1 MHEENRITFVVR
13 NLIAPKFGRWIWQ
26 RQWRGWIHVTC
37 WAKKKKKLAE
47 HDYAKKISSPLL
59 SHKRMNR
66 YLLDIGLCKNK
77 KNCGRRLFIFSC
89 LRSAKFRYTR
99 MEQSSQMGE
108 IDERVRLFPLA
119 IVFLTPFVE
128 LKYGKRMIPMKLH
141 ELTTREDVITRFKSH
156 ARGRRIWTFWC
167 TSGTKSYSRSM
178 KFTYTHIKK
187 SSKLW

>member
-1 MHEENRITFVVR
+1 MTIN
-13 NLIAPKFGRWIWQ
+13 
-26 RQWRGWIHVTC
+26 
-37 WAKKKKKLAE
+37 
-47 HDYAKKISSPLL
+47 AKKISSPLL

-77 KNCGRRLFIFSC
+77 KNCGRRLFSFSC

-128 LKYGKRMIPMKLH
+128 LKYGKRKIPVKLH
-141 ELTTREDVITRFKSH
+141 ELTTREASDVITRFKSH

-167 TSGTKSYSRSM
+167 TSGTKCYSRSA
-178 KFTYTHIKK
+178 KFTYTYIKK